1 VSLTKTRRTERN
13 GTESRPRGFQQPRC
27 GAHVLVTR
35 YVCLGLA
42 FRSTRLY
49 DAVLPLPRI
58 VLPHSTLPLGIKF
71 HFCPRRYALRTVPSL
86 QSDSHTFCQ
95 FPVISPLALIADQ
108 HAGSWGQTWKTHE
121 QPAAPREHHVP
132 GAFSSSLPC
141 LVVSYSC
148 CVLLAG
154 HHSPPPF
161 LT

>member
-1 VSLTKTRRTERN
+1 MGLRVADKDTTNGTERN
-13 GTESRPRGFQQPRC
+13 GEPSPGISAAKVRGPRVGDQ
-27 GAHVLVTR
+27 
-35 YVCLGLA
+35 VCLGLA

-58 VLPHSTLPLGIKF
+58 VLPHSTLPPGIKF

-121 QPAAPREHHVP
+121 QPAAPRAPRSRGILGHVWMMVKM
-132 GAFSSSLPC
+132 F
-141 LVVSYSC
+141 
-148 CVLLAG
+148 
-154 HHSPPPF
+154 
-161 LT
+161 